1 MAHVHVIETGHQ
13 IQTTA
18 MVETMHHGVV
28 NQHVLILIVDH
39 ATMIA
44 PIVNVHIVLNIQNV
58 TSNKHARL
66 ELIGIVRDRMMMEVV
81 VVIGKPYVNQVT
93 SEKYSV
99 NNIKYLIHNKINN
112 KFLQYTAVH
121 VPHTVCTTNER

>member
-1 MAHVHVIETGHQ
+1 MEMAHVHVIETGHQ

-44 PIVNVHIVLNIQNV
+44 RIVNVHIVLNIQIV

-66 ELIGIVRDRMMMEVV
+66 VLIGDVAGRIMMEVV
-81 VVIGKPYVNQVT
+81 AAIGSTKV
-93 SEKYSV
+93 
-99 NNIKYLIHNKINN
+99 KINVSI
-112 KFLQYTAVH
+112 FRDPAH
-121 VPHTVCTTNER
+121 ITTK

>member
-1 MAHVHVIETGHQ
+1 
-13 IQTTA
+13 
-18 MVETMHHGVV
+18 
-28 NQHVLILIVDH
+28 
-39 ATMIA
+39 MIA

-99 NNIKYLIHNKINN
+99 NNIKYIWVPIFNTQQNK
-112 KFLQYTAVH
+112 
-121 VPHTVCTTNER
+121 

>member
-1 MAHVHVIETGHQ
+1 
-13 IQTTA
+13 
-18 MVETMHHGVV
+18 MHHGVV
-28 NQHVLILIVDH
+28 NQHVLIVIVDH
-39 ATMIA
+39 ALTVQV
-44 PIVNVHIVLNIQNV
+44 VNVHIVLNIQIV

-99 NNIKYLIHNKINN
+99 NNIKYIWVPIFNTQQNK
-112 KFLQYTAVH
+112 
-121 VPHTVCTTNER
+121 